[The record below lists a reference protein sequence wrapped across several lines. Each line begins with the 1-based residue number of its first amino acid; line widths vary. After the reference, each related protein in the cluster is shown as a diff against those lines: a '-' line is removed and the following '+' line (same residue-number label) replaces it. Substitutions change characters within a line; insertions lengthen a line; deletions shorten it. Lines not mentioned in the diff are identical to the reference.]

1 MCGFLS
7 SSFVQSKPP
16 FCDGDHSLRAKGV
29 LEWLRR
35 REGAMKTFAGLIV
48 ALAMF
53 AATETASAPSVTQ
66 VVIGRTEAASQAN
79 WVDRS
84 SKGDRITPLVPAR
97 QAVLPPE
104 CEPPFS
110 SLAKVPSQSFAARC
124 FT

>member
-1 MCGFLS
+1 
-7 SSFVQSKPP
+7 
-16 FCDGDHSLRAKGV
+16 
-29 LEWLRR
+29 
-35 REGAMKTFAGLIV
+35 MKTFAGLIV

-84 SKGDRITPLVPAR
+84 SKGDRITPFAPAR

-110 SLAKVPSQSFAARC
+110 PLAKVPSQSFVARC

>member
-1 MCGFLS
+1 
-7 SSFVQSKPP
+7 
-16 FCDGDHSLRAKGV
+16 
-29 LEWLRR
+29 
-35 REGAMKTFAGLIV
+35 MKTFAGLIV

-53 AATETASAPSVTQ
+53 AATETASAPSVKQ
-66 VVIGRTEAASQAN
+66 GRTGQTEAASQAN

-84 SKGDRITPLVPAR
+84 SKGDRITPFVPAR

-110 SLAKVPSQSFAARC
+110 TLATVPSQSFVARC